1 MVLSKC
7 QRLVWVD
14 NKILICNP
22 HLWVTREAQA
32 STEKLGGWIRTRVI
46 WFLRRKFCS
55 SSGSCIKQ
63 ECNCHIFN
71 LVAAEDRNFE
81 KRIGQNETT
90 SLQRNFIILLE
101 RHTKERKK
109 CSDLFFLE
117 SEWLKQVKANFS
129 RELFWLLCSEQS
141 NRKTAIRR
149 LLQNG
154 KLFINQLVHSLA
166 NRSGNRNNQLA
177 SVK

>member
-1 MVLSKC
+1 MPIVF
-7 QRLVWVD
+7 
-14 NKILICNP
+14 
-22 HLWVTREAQA
+22 
-32 STEKLGGWIRTRVI
+32 
-46 WFLRRKFCS
+46 FLRLPK
-55 SSGSCIKQ
+55 CIRRPAVSHELK
-63 ECNCHIFN
+63 EPKRLRSEHPKYFS
-71 LVAAEDRNFE
+71 VAAEDRNFE

-90 SLQRNFIILLE
+90 SLQWNFIILLE